1 MADTFRELAVQV
13 SVRMRGRDW
22 PALQSAVLCS
32 LLELKSLAKP
42 CDSSRQ
48 SSSLKRCW
56 GDRCLY
62 MPCSDSARGSPSSL
76 ISRPSLWMET
86 QTRRRYNLG
95 IASVFCKVFC
105 FNFEMHLHSAGFQLF
120 IFQKKKTALKWK
132 WRRTAIPEQQPCS
145 QRPPSCWWMGRRQ
158 CCLWSEWAPAAP
170 HTLWGALQT
179 ASGQTHLQHTAH
191 DS

>member
-1 MADTFRELAVQV
+1 MH
-13 SVRMRGRDW
+13 GRDR

-62 MPCSDSARGSPSSL
+62 MPCSDSTCGSPSSL
-76 ISRPSLWMET
+76 ISRPSLWTET

-95 IASVFCKVFC
+95 FVSVFCKAFC
-105 FNFEMHLHSAGFQLF
+105 FNVEIHLHSAGFQLF
-120 IFQKKKTALKWK
+120 SFKIKK
-132 WRRTAIPEQQPCS
+132 RQTAIPEQRPCS

-179 ASGQTHLQHTAH
+179 ASGPTHLQHTAH
-191 DS
+191 ES